1 MPAAIREIASPPFF
15 AHIWLKPYYLIPAF
29 LMARL
34 KKAVAF
40 VFHPV
45 RDFFIKHPAVL
56 SGYIIYAYFFVTT
69 MGFYRD
75 LKDSH
80 FKSFNIIERF
90 DALIW
95 MWLLAVVLVK
105 VIEYRNRLTQQERL
119 RIEREK
125 ELEIKNAQ
133 VVTAH
138 QMIRTLQHQI
148 NNPLTVILLYVQ
160 RTLRKEKLSPGAL
173 ESLTEIRN
181 SAERIAAV
189 LHEFAHAQGIETVG
203 SPVGDLITPSKK
215 DDTARTMDE
224 ASSA

>member
-1 MPAAIREIASPPFF
+1 MKLHPPHFLRTF
-15 AHIWLKPYYLIPAF
+15 GRHVPPIFVI
-29 LMARL
+29 LMATF
-34 KKAVAF
+34 KKTVIALF
-40 VFHPV
+40 LPI

-56 SGYIIYAYFFVTT
+56 SGYIIYAYFFITT
-69 MGFYRD
+69 MGFYKD
-75 LKDSH
+75 LKETH

-105 VIEYRNRLTQQERL
+105 VIEYRHRINEQERL

-125 ELEIKNAQ
+125 ELEVKSAQ

-160 RTLRKEKLSPGAL
+160 RAMRKGQLSPETQ
-173 ESLTEIRN
+173 ESLTEIKN
-181 SAERIAAV
+181 SAERIAGV

-224 ASSA
+224 AGSA